1 MEIKPPKIRRI
12 SAAYQERISFRAVCE
27 ALSIRIDGDD
37 SKAMKYLGFK
47 KNECVYCG
55 KKVNDQS
62 ELTWDHLIPITP
74 PPLKKKNESFVEIS
88 EIGHSVYGNL
98 VRACSSCNSSKGN
111 KEFKAWMRSD
121 SEKSPK
127 SKKGCEFAEER
138 LEILNEYRKEECR
151 NKEFQDKLESLKK
164 LLKTDKLR
172 QEILDSRKDLEKKI
186 KCLYKK
192 TEHIINE

>member
-111 KEFKAWMRSD
+111 KEFQAWMKSGTPKAPDPKVAAKRIPKLECYQDLMKCSPEFEMKRNKL
-121 SEKSPK
+121 EK
-127 SKKGCEFAEER
+127 
-138 LEILNEYRKEECR
+138 YRKLSYPR
-151 NKEFQDKLESLKK
+151 
-164 LLKTDKLR
+164 
-172 QEILDSRKDLEKKI
+172 
-186 KCLYKK
+186 
-192 TEHIINE
+192 